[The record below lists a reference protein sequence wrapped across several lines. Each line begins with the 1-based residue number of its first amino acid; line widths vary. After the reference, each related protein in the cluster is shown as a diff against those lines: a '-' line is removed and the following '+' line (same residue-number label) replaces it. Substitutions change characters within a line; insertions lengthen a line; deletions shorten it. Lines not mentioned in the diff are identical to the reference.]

1 MLSSTFLAIS
11 RNNTGSITEEQIV
24 ELSVYMK
31 NSTMISSNKTITYVI
46 GVGEWIYAENRLLEG
61 SSITWLKG

>member
-11 RNNTGSITEEQIV
+11 RNNTGSITEERIV

-46 GVGEWIYAENRLLEG
+46 GVGEQIYAENRLLED